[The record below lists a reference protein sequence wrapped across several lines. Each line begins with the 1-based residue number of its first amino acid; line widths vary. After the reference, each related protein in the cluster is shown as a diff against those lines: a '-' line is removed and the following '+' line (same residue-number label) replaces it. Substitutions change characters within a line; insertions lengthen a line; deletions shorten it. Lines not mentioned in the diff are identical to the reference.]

1 MTLFQWPSEW
11 TGLEGELQS
20 RSTGSLRG
28 QPGPRTRASWPP
40 EPCGP
45 AGGNSGSAHGPCLTS
60 QKVKAAQSRPTLCG
74 PVGHTV
80 SPRNSPGQSPGV
92 RSLSLRQGI
101 FLTQEW
107 SWGLLHCRQLSHQ
120 GSPRTPECAAFPSS
134 RASSDP
140 GVEPG
145 SPALQVESLPA
156 ELSGKRRASLG
167 LRDAP
172 ARVAGGA
179 GQGVE
184 NTGRGGG
191 EQTSMRAPADPG
203 PRGHPCVEVCAKRG
217 SSCGSRLICKALADP
232 QLLET
237 DESFVGIS
245 HARGRDAEQDRPE
258 GK

>member
-1 MTLFQWPSEW
+1 MDRPRGGATKQEHRVSEGSARPAHTGVLAARTLRSCRRELGQRARTLPDFSES
-11 TGLEGELQS
+11 EGRSVTSHSLRPRGPYSQSTEFS
-20 RSTGSLRG
+20 RSEPRSA
-28 QPGPRTRASWPP
+28 QPFPP
-40 EPCGP
+40 P
-45 AGGNSGSAHGPCLTS
+45 
-60 QKVKAAQSRPTLCG
+60 
-74 PVGHTV
+74 GHL
-80 SPRNSPGQSPGV
+80 P
-92 RSLSLRQGI
+92 
-101 FLTQEW
+101 
-107 SWGLLHCRQLSHQ
+107 
-120 GSPRTPECAAFPSS
+120 
-134 RASSDP
+134 DP

>member
-1 MTLFQWPSEW
+1 MAVRVDRPRGGATKQEHRVSEGSARPAHTGVLAARTLRSCGRELGQRARTLPDFSES
-11 TGLEGELQS
+11 EGRSVTSHSLRPRGPYSQSTEFS
-20 RSTGSLRG
+20 RSEPRSA
-28 QPGPRTRASWPP
+28 QPFPP
-40 EPCGP
+40 P
-45 AGGNSGSAHGPCLTS
+45 
-60 QKVKAAQSRPTLCG
+60 
-74 PVGHTV
+74 GH
-80 SPRNSPGQSPGV
+80 
-92 RSLSLRQGI
+92 L
-101 FLTQEW
+101 LTQEW
-107 SWGLLHCRQLSHQ
+107 SRGLLHCRQLSHQ

-237 DESFVGIS
+237 DGSFVGIS